1 MCIFPDAR
9 RGRNPCSM
17 GLCSFR
23 IKSRSPVC
31 GTSISWRAGKM
42 ADEKKTGTP
51 TGQVDA
57 LKADKKKT
65 EPKKAAAV
73 PNVAQKPAGAK
84 PKPAGPPKPAIV
96 KQERTPASEGWQ
108 EKLLEALGDKVK
120 ESYVASGEF
129 TVIVEN
135 GSDFNATMAQIHE
148 NGFDYMSDISAVD
161 YSKYDGVPKR
171 FALSYHL
178 YSIAENHRLRVKV
191 FLDDGEKLPSVMQI
205 WGTADFHERE
215 AFDLMGI
222 VFTGREGLRR
232 ILLPE
237 DWIGHPLRKELS
249 KNDGNEAYT
258 AKLVRKA
265 REDA

>member
-1 MCIFPDAR
+1 M
-9 RGRNPCSM
+9 
-17 GLCSFR
+17 
-23 IKSRSPVC
+23 
-31 GTSISWRAGKM
+31 T
-42 ADEKKTGTP
+42 DEKKAKTP
-51 TGQVDA
+51 AEQVDG
-57 LKADKKKT
+57 LKTDMKKSET
-65 EPKKAAAV
+65 A
-73 PNVAQKPAGAK
+73 AK

-96 KQERTPASEGWQ
+96 EQKHTPALEDWQ
-108 EKLLEALGDKVK
+108 KKLVDTLGNKAK
-120 ESYVASGEF
+120 ENYVASGEF
-129 TVIVEN
+129 TIVVEN
-135 GSDFNATMAQIHE
+135 GSDFTSTMTLIHE
-148 NGFDYMSDISAVD
+148 AGFDYMSDISSVD
-161 YSKYDGVPKR
+161 YSKYEGAPKR
-171 FALSYHL
+171 FGLSYHL
-178 YSIAENHRLRVKV
+178 YSMAENHRLRVKV